1 MQEVRGSIPL
11 GSTISSP
18 GWAPAPSIRSCRV
31 MLPIIAPGVVAGAF
45 LAFIA
50 SLDVRVEVIS
60 ELLILPV
67 LVLMI
72 VLDRFVG
79 LARRMSS

>member
-1 MQEVRGSIPL
+1 M
-11 GSTISSP
+11 
-18 GWAPAPSIRSCRV
+18 

-50 SLDVRVEVIS
+50 SLDVRVAVIS

-79 LARRMSS
+79 VARRMSS